1 MTEKIVFVYGWVI
14 FWWCSTWRIH
24 PIVGASALYALG
36 HWLFVAALSSLQ
48 YLYQRELVG
57 PMRWVKVF
65 LLFWSVIRIWKAT
78 RLQFDRLFHVQ
89 NSTLFDDMHR
99 KPIDCERW
107 NEAAISCRT
116 QLFNGFWIIINRRI
130 HFPTIACPCM
140 STELFFLPYGQLCT
154 VLRFEKNIVHLAQR
168 LHYEKIWVL
177 REDSVLRLLR
187 LCVRLLQP
195 LGSLASQVNQSTLFK
210 CDRHSSALSSTV
222 GSAILYA
229 FIVESRV
236 LICSKRDDRFLNL
249 VMEQRGS

>member
-14 FWWCSTWRIH
+14 FWWCATWRIH

-130 HFPTIACPCM
+130 NCPTIACPCM
-140 STELFFLPYGQLCT
+140 TTELFFFTIRTVVYSVTIREKYCTFGTTIALGLVSESGQSRHSVQMWQAFICIIKYS
-154 VLRFEKNIVHLAQR
+154 RISNIVCIHC
-168 LHYEKIWVL
+168 
-177 REDSVLRLLR
+177 RESCTYL
-187 LCVRLLQP
+187 
-195 LGSLASQVNQSTLFK
+195 
-210 CDRHSSALSSTV
+210 
-222 GSAILYA
+222 
-229 FIVESRV
+229 
-236 LICSKRDDRFLNL
+236 
-249 VMEQRGS
+249 

>member
-130 HFPTIACPCM
+130 HCPTIACPCM
-140 STELFFLPYGQLCT
+140 STELFFFTIRTVVYSVTIREKYCTFGTTIALWKNLSVTRRFGPQTLKTLRSTASTTGLVGESGQSKHSVQMWQAFICII
-154 VLRFEKNIVHLAQR
+154 KYSWISNIVCIHC
-168 LHYEKIWVL
+168 
-177 REDSVLRLLR
+177 RES
-187 LCVRLLQP
+187 C
-195 LGSLASQVNQSTLFK
+195 T
-210 CDRHSSALSSTV
+210 
-222 GSAILYA
+222 Y
-229 FIVESRV
+229 
-236 LICSKRDDRFLNL
+236 
-249 VMEQRGS
+249 M

>member
-14 FWWCSTWRIH
+14 FWRCSTWRIH

-130 HFPTIACPCM
+130 HCPTIACPCM
-140 STELFFLPYGQLCT
+140 STELLFFYHTDSCVQCYDSRKILYIWHNDCT
-154 VLRFEKNIVHLAQR
+154 MKKSEC
-168 LHYEKIWVL
+168 YEKI
-177 REDSVLRLLR
+177 RSSDS
-187 LCVRLLQP
+187 
-195 LGSLASQVNQSTLFK
+195 
-210 CDRHSSALSSTV
+210 
-222 GSAILYA
+222 
-229 FIVESRV
+229 
-236 LICSKRDDRFLNL
+236 
-249 VMEQRGS
+249 